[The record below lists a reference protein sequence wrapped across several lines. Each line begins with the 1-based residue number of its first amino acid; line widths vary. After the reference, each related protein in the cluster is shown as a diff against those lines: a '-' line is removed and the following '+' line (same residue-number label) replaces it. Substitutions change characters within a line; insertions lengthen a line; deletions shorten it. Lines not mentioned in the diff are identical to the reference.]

1 MICTTSV
8 AIGERERYVYA
19 VRPPDSCSVHISRP
33 LATPRSPSG
42 TVRRKVKSALS
53 EGWSLQGKTVC
64 ATSGWQHTANPS
76 GVATQPPAGGGVRRG
91 SAP

>member
-19 VRPPDSCSVHISRP
+19 VRSPVSCSVRTSRP
-33 LATPRSPSG
+33 LATPRSPPG

-64 ATSGWQHTANPS
+64 AESGWQHTAKPS
-76 GVATQPPAGGGVRRG
+76 GVATQPVCGRARRG
-91 SAP
+91 SAV